1 MFNEQTTESGPEEES
16 VPLEDVPPLNPVHE
30 DSSTEFNSDE
40 DHGIDEEPDWASLED
55 SVDEDTLENDPKNTV
70 RYKKYHFCIMVL
82 FL

>member
-40 DHGIDEEPDWASLED
+40 
-55 SVDEDTLENDPKNTV
+55 VV
-70 RYKKYHFCIMVL
+70 
-82 FL
+82 